1 MGMVLSLK
9 KKRPFCWIPKDKQGT
24 AGFLLVEA
32 VLGSLLLMTIVTGFF
47 LITSHSVKWIHMLH
61 HRHELL
67 LDARFSRIQVMN
79 RIRYSPVVPTL
90 HNHGL
95 EVRSPYHWRLG
106 LYKYSL
112 VTILSNGQK
121 QDITESEISPEVA
134 SIWVY
139 PLDNVVFQQEKSGV
153 ITMQWYSQI
162 QPYWERLHVHFIE
175 GGNHRYIVTTGV
187 LPYAIYLE
195 KLYKKDDA

>member
-1 MGMVLSLK
+1 MMCY
-9 KKRPFCWIPKDKQGT
+9 RAITKDKQRI

-32 VLGSLLLMTIVTGFF
+32 LIGSLLLVTIVTGFF
-47 LITSHSVKWIHMLH
+47 LITSHSVKWLHMLH

-112 VTILSNGQK
+112 VTILLNGQK

-139 PLDNVVFQQEKSGV
+139 PLDNVVFQQEKSGL

-187 LPYAIYLE
+187 MPYATYLE
-195 KLYKKDDA
+195 KLYKRDDA

>member
-1 MGMVLSLK
+1 MKFVSIHRK
-9 KKRPFCWIPKDKQGT
+9 IKTNSD
-24 AGFLLVEA
+24 AGYILVEGLIASVLLVIIITCFL
-32 VLGSLLLMTIVTGFF
+32 VLISHGIKSL
-47 LITSHSVKWIHMLH
+47 HMLH

-187 LPYAIYLE
+187 LPYATYLE

>member
-1 MGMVLSLK
+1 MKFVSIHRK
-9 KKRPFCWIPKDKQGT
+9 IKTNSD
-24 AGFLLVEA
+24 AGYILVEGLIA
-32 VLGSLLLMTIVTGFF
+32 SLLLVIIITCF
-47 LITSHSVKWIHMLH
+47 LVLISHSIKSLQMLY
-61 HRHELL
+61 HRHELV

-139 PLDNVVFQQEKSGV
+139 PLDNVVFQQENSGL

-187 LPYAIYLE
+187 LPYATYLE

>member
-1 MGMVLSLK
+1 MVEGLIASV
-9 KKRPFCWIPKDKQGT
+9 
-24 AGFLLVEA
+24 LLVIIITCFL
-32 VLGSLLLMTIVTGFF
+32 VLISHGIKSL
-47 LITSHSVKWIHMLH
+47 HMLH

-121 QDITESEISPEVA
+121 QDITESEISLSTRKKRSDYDA
-134 SIWVY
+134 
-139 PLDNVVFQQEKSGV
+139 VVFSNTALLG
-153 ITMQWYSQI
+153 
-162 QPYWERLHVHFIE
+162 
-175 GGNHRYIVTTGV
+175 
-187 LPYAIYLE
+187 AIACTFYRRW
-195 KLYKKDDA
+195 KP

>member
-1 MGMVLSLK
+1 MVK
-9 KKRPFCWIPKDKQGT
+9 NK
-24 AGFLLVEA
+24 
-32 VLGSLLLMTIVTGFF
+32 
-47 LITSHSVKWIHMLH
+47 
-61 HRHELL
+61 
-67 LDARFSRIQVMN
+67 
-79 RIRYSPVVPTL
+79 
-90 HNHGL
+90 
-95 EVRSPYHWRLG
+95 
-106 LYKYSL
+106 
-112 VTILSNGQK
+112 ILQK
-121 QDITESEISPEVA
+121 VA

>member
-1 MGMVLSLK
+1 MKFVSIHRK
-9 KKRPFCWIPKDKQGT
+9 IKTNSD
-24 AGFLLVEA
+24 AGYILVEGLIASVLLVIIITCFL
-32 VLGSLLLMTIVTGFF
+32 VLISHGIKSL
-47 LITSHSVKWIHMLH
+47 HMLY

-79 RIRYSPVVPTL
+79 RIRYSPVVL
-90 HNHGL
+90 K
-95 EVRSPYHWRLG
+95 LG

-139 PLDNVVFQQEKSGV
+139 PLDNIVFQQEKSGL

-187 LPYAIYLE
+187 MPYATYLE
-195 KLYKKDDA
+195 KLYKRDDA